1 MNSWTT
7 GWILSGLSHFSCLY
21 ANLRYWVPFSF
32 FKSDHLFSA
41 TSPYSFTSITYISE
55 GSVAYFT
62 IKPIWSSKCY
72 YLVESL
78 TIITLWVISYPS
90 PVHTVTVEQHNIKSI
105 SFHEKL
111 ALSDCWFLFPKLSS
125 WCWQLMNETLRSMNV
140 FLYSL
145 YPLLTFIW
153 VFGPKLEIPCVC
165 LDHNRKNFPTVTLNL
180 SFLTY

>member
-21 ANLRYWVPFSF
+21 ANFRYWVPFSF

-111 ALSDCWFLFPKLSS
+111 ALSDCWLLFPKLSS
-125 WCWQLMNETLRSMNV
+125 WCRQLMNETLRGMDMWMPAS
-140 FLYSL
+140 FYFSAQKRKIASL
-145 YPLLTFIW
+145 PCGRVGTVPSVAIARAWAGVLA
-153 VFGPKLEIPCVC
+153 GPACP
-165 LDHNRKNFPTVTLNL
+165 
-180 SFLTY
+180 

>member
-7 GWILSGLSHFSCLY
+7 GWILSGLSHLRCL
-21 ANLRYWVPFSF
+21 NPNFRYWVPFSF

-78 TIITLWVISYPS
+78 TIIALWIISYPS

-111 ALSDCWFLFPKLSS
+111 TLSDCWLLFPKLSG
-125 WCWQLMNETLRSMNV
+125 WCRQLMNETLRSMNM
-140 FLYSL
+140 FLYGL
-145 YPLLTFIW
+145 YPLLTFIR
-153 VFGPKLEIPCVC
+153 VFGPKLEIPCIC
-165 LDHNRKNFPTVTLNL
+165 LDHNRKNFPTISLNL